1 MIYTMTQ
8 QENKQATRQ
17 TMRKY
22 LVFAAMFVVF
32 GICMWWIF
40 APSAAERQAEQLQ
53 AGFNA
58 SIPDPEGDGIVGDKK
73 AAYEQEQQ
81 RLRQEEKMRTLE
93 EYAFSLDR
101 EERIALEPVSE
112 NPALSEAPAAVLDY
126 GTADR
131 YGGYGSSR
139 QNSSF
144 DASDA
149 AYRQLSRTLGNFYE
163 EPQED
168 EEKER
173 LRAEVEALRE
183 SLAAQQS
190 QPQSA
195 YDEQVALLEKSYEL
209 AAKYM
214 PGQEPKAEPL
224 PTEKNGKAL
233 VVPVGIV
240 EHRIVSALQQPQSDS
255 AWLAEWTRP
264 RNREFHT
271 AVGWEHTGTK
281 NTIRACIDCDQTLI
295 DGQGVRLRLMEEM
308 RAGNLILPRN
318 TLIVGTGKIE
328 GERLGIAIT
337 SIEYAGTI
345 LSVELTVYDSDGQ
358 PGIHIPASMEIS
370 AVKEVAANLGQN
382 LGTTVSIT
390 NQSAS
395 DQLLSEVGK
404 GAIQGVSQYISKKIR
419 TVKAH
424 LKEGYRVMLYQN
436 EN

>member
-1 MIYTMTQ
+1 MIYTMTR

-17 TMRKY
+17 TMQKY

-40 APSAAERQAEQLQ
+40 APSAAERQTEQQQ

-58 SIPDPEGDGIVGDKK
+58 SIPDPEGVGIVGDKK

-93 EYAFSLDR
+93 EYAFSLGR
-101 EERIALEPVSE
+101 EERIETAAMPDTRTR
-112 NPALSEAPAAVLDY
+112 PEAAAAASNH
-126 GTADR
+126 GTTGR
-131 YGGYGSSR
+131 YGGYAASR
-139 QNSSF
+139 QNNSF

-149 AYRQLSRTLGNFYE
+149 AYRQLGKTLGNFYE
-163 EPQED
+163 VPQED

-173 LRAEVEALRE
+173 LRTEVEALRA
-183 SLAAQQS
+183 SLAAQQAK
-190 QPQSA
+190 PQSV

-214 PGQEPKAEPL
+214 PGQERMSEPA

-233 VVPVGIV
+233 VVPVGTV
-240 EHRIVSALQQPQSDS
+240 ERPVVSALQQPRSDS
-255 AWLAEWTRP
+255 AWLAELAAP
-264 RNREFHT
+264 RQTFHT
-271 AVGWEHTGTK
+271 AVGEEPTGTK
-281 NTIRACIDCDQTLI
+281 NTIRACVDCNQTLT

-318 TLIVGTGKIE
+318 TLVVGMGKIE
-328 GERLGIAIT
+328 GERLGITIT
-337 SIEYAGTI
+337 SVEYAGTI
-345 LSVELTVYDSDGQ
+345 LPVELTVYDSDGQ
-358 PGIHIPASMEIS
+358 PGIHIPVSMEIS
-370 AVKEVAANLGQN
+370 AAKEVAANLGQN

-390 NQSAS
+390 NQSAG
-395 DQLLSEVGK
+395 DQLLSELGK
-404 GAIQGVSQYISKKIR
+404 GAIQGVSQYVAKKIR
-419 TVKAH
+419 TVKVH
-424 LKEGYRVMLYQN
+424 LKEGYRVMLSQN